1 MIYNLIAKLKA
12 EFLKEPFCNTVTEG
26 DIFDVDLNKK
36 TIFPLTHIMVTG
48 FQRLGSTI
56 SISASIICMDII
68 DESKTPSNNK
78 VDIWNQQ
85 TLLILR
91 ILGSI
96 EKGYLN
102 SLNWQL
108 TGASEAEFFTE
119 RFENNLAGVE
129 QSFTFVIP
137 NDMSIC

>member
-1 MIYNLIAKLKA
+1 LKA

-56 SISASIICMDII
+56 SISASVICMDII

>member
-56 SISASIICMDII
+56 SISASVICMDII